1 MNQCMLLFLIF
12 KVSMVHAQA
21 SIGKNN
27 IFKDKTTIENPFEL
41 RDPFRPPIIRSE
53 RKQGRQDKAGLRD
66 GTYTNISS
74 IGDIDIDK
82 MRIVGVMVGKERR
95 ALARI
100 EGKPDVFVLREGMRL
115 GRDNAELKA
124 IHPGGIIFVEKLVN
138 VYGEEEYLET
148 VIPISQ

>member
-1 MNQCMLLFLIF
+1 MKILLITIFLIN
-12 KVSMVHAQA
+12 VSAFAQV
-21 SIGKNN
+21 KLKRNN
-27 IFKDKTTIENPFEL
+27 IFKDKTTIENPFDL
-41 RDPFRPPIIRSE
+41 RDPFRPPVLKSE
-53 RKQGRQDKAGLRD
+53 RKQGRNDKASLRE
-66 GTYTNISS
+66 GTYTNIPTV
-74 IGDIDIDK
+74 GDIDLDK

-95 ALARI
+95 ALARL
-100 EGKPDVFVLREGMRL
+100 EGKPDVFVLREGMRI